1 MCQGATTT
9 TWALTGVFLGV
20 QICDIPNLATL
31 PPKKRKR
38 GQMFNLVNLVQFNF
52 IFFPKKTQKNLQ
64 KLLKKKIRSCL
75 DNAGFPWRLR

>member
-31 PPKKRKR
+31 PPKKKKR

-52 IFFPKKTQKNLQ
+52 SFSKKNT
-64 KLLKKKIRSCL
+64 KKFTKIVEKENMVMS
-75 DNAGFPWRLR
+75 G